1 MTFAD
6 QDETDNE
13 EVQDETANEEAQD
26 ETANEEAQ
34 DVTANEEAQD
44 VTANEEAQDENDNE
58 EAQDENA
65 NEEVQDENANEEA
78 QDETAETGSEADG
91 ECCGDEECDS
101 DKAAESAESCG
112 EGSGCAD
119 ADAADTTA
127 DTAVDATAGD
137 VPVASLEMLFM
148 THHTQAMMALGMP
161 DPMTGETSANKD
173 VAKFHIDM
181 LSVIEEKTKGNLT
194 SEESKALSSIL
205 HQLRMAFFAS

>member
-1 MTFAD
+1 EA
-6 QDETDNE
+6 QD
-13 EVQDETANEEAQD
+13 VTANEEVQD

-44 VTANEEAQDENDNE
+44 VTANEEAQDEN
-58 EAQDENA
+58 A
-65 NEEVQDENANEEA
+65 NEEV
-78 QDETAETGSEADG
+78 QDETAETGSETDG

-119 ADAADTTA
+119 ADAADADTTA